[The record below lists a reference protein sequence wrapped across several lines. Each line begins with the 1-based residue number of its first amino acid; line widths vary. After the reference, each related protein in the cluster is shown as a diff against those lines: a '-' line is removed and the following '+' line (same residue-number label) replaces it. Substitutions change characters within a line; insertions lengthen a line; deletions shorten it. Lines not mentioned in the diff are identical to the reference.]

1 MKKIVLASSN
11 QKKLLELQ
19 SLLSALAMDVLP
31 QSQFSI
37 PDAVE
42 DGLSF
47 VENAIIKARHAA
59 KLSGFPA
66 IADDSGIAVDA
77 LGGKPGIHSARFANE
92 HGNDANNNLKLLE
105 LLADVPEAQR
115 TAQFHC
121 VLVFMRHEHDP
132 VPLICHGVWSGSIL
146 FSARG
151 ENGFGYDPLFWVPT
165 HQCSS
170 AELNKEEKNCISH
183 RGQAMRLLLEK
194 MLLEQMLSEKNK
206 SNVLA

>member
-1 MKKIVLASSN
+1 MRKIVLASGN
-11 QKKLLELQ
+11 QKKLVELKDLLAGL
-19 SLLSALAMDVLP
+19 SLDVLP
-31 QSQFSI
+31 QSAFSI

-59 KLSGFPA
+59 TLSGLPA

-77 LGGKPGIHSARFANE
+77 LGGRPGIYSARFSCKESCGESGEGA
-92 HGNDANNNLKLLE
+92 GDASNNRKLLE
-105 LLADVPEAQR
+105 LLSDVPEEQR

-121 VLVFMRHEHDP
+121 VLVFMRSADDP

-146 FSARG
+146 FSPRG

-165 HQCSS
+165 HGCSS
-170 AELNKEEKNCISH
+170 AELAKKEKNRISH
-183 RGQAMRLLLEK
+183 RGQAMQMLLEK
-194 MLLEQMLSEKNK
+194 LQLS
-206 SNVLA
+206 LR